1 MIRTIAEQQGLERF
15 YTYNKIEIVEID
27 GKRYVRKKRSKK
39 VFYRGVWQHVT
50 GARKIQSAGSVDSS
64 VRNLES
70 IPGGR

>member
-39 VFYRGVWQHVT
+39 VFYKGVWQHVQ
-50 GARKIQSAGSVDSS
+50 GAIKVQWQRCVD
-64 VRNLES
+64 
-70 IPGGR
+70 

>member
-39 VFYRGVWQHVT
+39 VFYRGVWQHVQ
-50 GARKIQSAGSVDSS
+50 GARKIP
-64 VRNLES
+64 E
-70 IPGGR
+70 